1 MAELP
6 WILKKHEEHQYV
18 SEASSGGHTLIFE
31 DDRTLLPT
39 VLVVAAQPQLAS
51 PVQAESFPVK

>member
-1 MAELP
+1 MY
-6 WILKKHEEHQYV
+6 I

-51 PVQAESFPVK
+51 PVQVESFPVK